1 MSFKRAS
8 RREVLAGLGAAGLSA
23 SRAAAAG
30 SESSGRIRL
39 GVIGVGNRG
48 REHLRTIKSGAFAC
62 DIVGIC
68 DVVPDHARKAIELEI
83 GKPDIYTNY
92 QDLLAVDG
100 LDAVLVATPNF
111 LHKEMVVAALGRGLD
126 VLCEKPMALNVA
138 ECDEMIRAWRST
150 DRVFMVGLQNRWHP
164 CHVKIRDLIRE
175 GAIGEVR
182 HLAATEFRR
191 DWKQIAA
198 GSSSVSHLNWRYF
211 ESLSGGALLEKHC
224 HDFDLFQHWLGAS
237 PERVCGF
244 GGTGFY
250 PGRETLDHASL
261 AIEYGGGC
269 TVSLDFNIGS
279 RYGKG
284 FHESMMVGTKGQLQF
299 RRKGDSIRITTWEPE
314 RREETIQV
322 GFDARESGH
331 NGTME
336 LLEEFFDALQK
347 RRLPSTHA
355 LVGRQSVKLAQ
366 AAQAAVRGRRVV
378 ELAELGA

>member
-1 MSFKRAS
+1 MNSKRTT
-8 RREVLAGLGAAGLSA
+8 RREVLTGIGAAGLSA
-23 SRAAAAG
+23 GAAAAA
-30 SESSGRIRL
+30 ESSSRDRVRL
-39 GVIGVGNRG
+39 GIIGVGNRG
-48 REHLRTIKSGAFAC
+48 REHMRTIKSGDFAC
-62 DIVGIC
+62 DVVGIC
-68 DVVPDHARKAIELEI
+68 DVVPEHAGKALELGV
-83 GKPDIYTNY
+83 GKPEVYTNY
-92 QDLLAVDG
+92 RDLLAVSG
-100 LDAVLVATPNF
+100 LDAVVVATPNF
-111 LHKEMVVAALGRGLD
+111 LHKEMVVAALERGLD

-164 CHVKIRDLIRE
+164 CHVKVRELISE
-175 GAIGEVR
+175 GVIGEVR

-198 GSSSVSHLNWRYF
+198 GASSVSHLNWRYF
-211 ESLSGGALLEKHC
+211 ESLSGGSILEKHC
-224 HDFDLFQHWLGAS
+224 HDFDLFQHWLSAS

-250 PGRETLDHASL
+250 SGRETLDHASL

-269 TVSLDFNIGS
+269 TVSLDFNIAS

-314 RREETIQV
+314 RREETIRV

-331 NGTME
+331 NGTMG
-336 LLEEFFDALQK
+336 LLQEFFDALRE

-366 AAQAAVRGRRVV
+366 AAQAAVRGRPVV
-378 ELAELGA
+378 ELTELGG